1 MNNQMKK
8 AVKTA
13 LLLYPIM
20 MGIGGTIMLGV
31 LLLSVIPKEEIPSVA
46 LPLSMLGIYIYGT
59 CAVSLI
65 IRLTF
70 FKGEIK

>member
-1 MNNQMKK
+1 
-8 AVKTA
+8 
-13 LLLYPIM
+13 
-20 MGIGGTIMLGV
+20 MLGV

-59 CAVSLI
+59 CAVSII